1 MGVFV
6 PVVES
11 LVIIVLSGPWTS
23 RQWSFRKTGTMGM
36 LASQAD
42 FGVWVQAPGGVLEV
56 GHPLCCGVWGTPP
69 ENFDIV
75 YVKSCN
81 RLVF

>member
-56 GHPLCCGVWGTPP
+56 GAGAWRWVTPLLWGLGYPP
-69 ENFDIV
+69 PGKF
-75 YVKSCN
+75 
-81 RLVF
+81 